1 MRVRELNNILDLL
14 EDLGHNVECKY
25 TGRNRRSYKIDGKWE
40 IEVERGNV
48 KKPRRI
54 EE

>member
-1 MRVRELNNILDLL
+1 MRVRELNNILDML
-14 EDLGHNVECKY
+14 EDLGHNVELKY
-25 TGRNRRSYKIDGKWE
+25 TGQNRRSYKIDELWI